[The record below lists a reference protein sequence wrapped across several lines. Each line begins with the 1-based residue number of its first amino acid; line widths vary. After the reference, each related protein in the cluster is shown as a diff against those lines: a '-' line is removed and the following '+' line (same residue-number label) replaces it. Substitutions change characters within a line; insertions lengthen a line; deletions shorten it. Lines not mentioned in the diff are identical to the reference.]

1 MKVKQQTILNT
12 SKLELLDIGFQ
23 PDLILL
29 FISPGYNY
37 PQLVL
42 DRLVENYPDA
52 LITGCSTS
60 GEIADTIVQDNSII
74 ANFIHFEKT
83 ECRMASSNMLSID
96 NSFNTGQSIVEELK
110 SDSLNHIFILS
121 DGLQVNGNE
130 LVKGMKSKSGKVGI
144 TGGLAGDGT
153 DFNNTFVVKQ
163 NELLSGQ
170 VVAIGLYGE
179 ALQVGYSS
187 KGGWNSFGIERE
199 VTKSEGC
206 VLYEIDNKPALEL
219 YKSYLGPKAE
229 DLPSAGLLFPLS
241 IRVQKD
247 QQPLV
252 RTILNINEEDQSLIF
267 TGDIPTGSYARLMKG
282 NADRLI
288 TGAEDSAKTVYKV
301 SGEESDFA
309 LLISC
314 VSRRLV
320 LKQLVEEEVEVVRE
334 VLGSRPVL
342 SGFYSYG
349 ELAPFDNDHE
359 CQLHNQTMTITTFSE
374 AC

>member
-187 KGGWNSFGIERE
+187 KGGWNSF
-199 VTKSEGC
+199 C
-206 VLYEIDNKPALEL
+206 LLYT
-219 YKSYLGPKAE
+219 S
-229 DLPSAGLLFPLS
+229 PSP
-241 IRVQKD
+241 R
-247 QQPLV
+247 
-252 RTILNINEEDQSLIF
+252 
-267 TGDIPTGSYARLMKG
+267 
-282 NADRLI
+282 DR
-288 TGAEDSAKTVYKV
+288 G
-301 SGEESDFA
+301 
-309 LLISC
+309 
-314 VSRRLV
+314 
-320 LKQLVEEEVEVVRE
+320 
-334 VLGSRPVL
+334 
-342 SGFYSYG
+342 
-349 ELAPFDNDHE
+349 
-359 CQLHNQTMTITTFSE
+359 
-374 AC
+374 

>member
-163 NELLSGQ
+163 NEFCLLYTS
-170 VVAIGLYGE
+170 
-179 ALQVGYSS
+179 
-187 KGGWNSFGIERE
+187 
-199 VTKSEGC
+199 
-206 VLYEIDNKPALEL
+206 
-219 YKSYLGPKAE
+219 
-229 DLPSAGLLFPLS
+229 PSP
-241 IRVQKD
+241 R
-247 QQPLV
+247 
-252 RTILNINEEDQSLIF
+252 
-267 TGDIPTGSYARLMKG
+267 
-282 NADRLI
+282 
-288 TGAEDSAKTVYKV
+288 DS
-301 SGEESDFA
+301 
-309 LLISC
+309 
-314 VSRRLV
+314 
-320 LKQLVEEEVEVVRE
+320 
-334 VLGSRPVL
+334 
-342 SGFYSYG
+342 
-349 ELAPFDNDHE
+349 
-359 CQLHNQTMTITTFSE
+359 
-374 AC
+374 